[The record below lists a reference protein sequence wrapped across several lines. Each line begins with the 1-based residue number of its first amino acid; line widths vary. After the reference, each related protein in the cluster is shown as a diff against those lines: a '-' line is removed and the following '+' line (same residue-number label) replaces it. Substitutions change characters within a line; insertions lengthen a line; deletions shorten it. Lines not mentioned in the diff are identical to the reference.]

1 MKSFNPSKVQ
11 GFVCVCFII
20 HQVSESFLS
29 FWQLFRQAVE
39 KALLNTYVKKEAVK
53 NEAYKLVNC

>member
-29 FWQLFRQAVE
+29 FRQLFRQAVE
-39 KALLNTYVKKEAVK
+39 KALLNTYVKKGVCEK
-53 NEAYKLVNC
+53 WSI